1 VNPGVEL
8 RINGQ
13 ALQPEEL
20 EGIRIEQSLM
30 LPDAFSADL
39 AADWRLMSKAE
50 ELLGAEIEI
59 LLASPDGNTLKSIVQ
74 GQVLALEPR
83 FGDLS
88 APGHGGANGGGGATH
103 LAFAGYDHSHKLNR
117 TRRTA
122 TFQNMTVG
130 DVAHKVA
137 STAKFEVGTI
147 ESTGSPRKFW
157 QQNNETDWDFLWR
170 LAKDID
176 FEVVVIDKK
185 LHFRKAGGAST
196 TPHQLDFGEELM
208 VFNPRIT
215 AVQQLD
221 EFVVRG
227 WDPEQQQTVEGRA
240 RVTSTDS
247 KPGISRDK
255 AASAGSGGTLTVS
268 DRPVTSK
275 DEAQALAESLAAQ
288 HGNAYIT
295 AEGICRGDPALHPGS
310 KIEVRHLAK
319 EFDGVYT
326 LSQTKHVLKGGRG
339 YETHFT
345 ISGRTPRRLVDLT
358 TPAKRKSWGNSVVVG
373 KVTQNKDPDK
383 RGRVRV
389 TYPALSGDNEGW
401 WARVVAPSAGKDR
414 GLMMLPQVGDE
425 VLIAFEHDDVH
436 FPYVIGSLWNG
447 KGTPGDLA
455 QHDGSFVLQS
465 DKFMNV
471 KSKDSISIKSDKDLT
486 IEIGGAISE
495 KSKQDIK
502 LETSDGS
509 ISGKASKDFTVETSS
524 GEVKIKGG
532 TSVKLESGGS
542 LEIKANGMLKIE
554 ASGTVQISGAQI
566 MLG

>member
-1 VNPGVEL
+1 MNPGAEV

-13 ALQPEEL
+13 ALKAEEL
-20 EGIRIEQSLM
+20 EEIRIEQSLL
-30 LPDAFSADL
+30 LPDAFSVRFAPN
-39 AADWRLMSKAE
+39 WELMSKAE
-50 ELLGAEIEI
+50 SLLGGEIELLLG
-59 LLASPDGNTLKSIVQ
+59 SPDGSTLKSVVQ
-74 GQVLALEPR
+74 GQILALEPQ
-83 FGDLS
+83 FGDVIS
-88 APGHGGANGGGGATH
+88 ASGGGLHTSGRATH

-117 TRRTA
+117 TRRTT

-130 DVAHKVA
+130 DIARKVG
-137 STAKFEVGTI
+137 STAKVETGTI
-147 ESTGSPRKFW
+147 ESSGPPRKFV
-157 QQNNETDWDFLWR
+157 QQNNETDWEFLWR

-176 FEVVVIDKK
+176 FEVVVVDKK
-185 LHFRKAGGAST
+185 LNFRKAGAAAAN
-196 TPHQLDFGEELM
+196 PVKLEFGEELL

-227 WDPEQQQTVEGRA
+227 WDPEQQQAIEGRA

-247 KPGISRDK
+247 KAGISRDK

-268 DRPVTSK
+268 DRPVASK

-295 AEGICRGDPALHPGS
+295 AEGICRGDPALRPGA
-310 KIEVRHLAK
+310 KIDVRHLAK
-319 EFDGVYT
+319 EFDGIYT
-326 LSQTKHVLKGGRG
+326 LSQTKHVFKGGLG

-345 ISGRTPRRLVDLT
+345 ISGRTPQRLVDLT
-358 TPAKRKSWGNSVVVG
+358 TPAKRKGWGNSVVVG
-373 KVTQNKDPDK
+373 KVTQNQDPDK

-401 WARVVAPSAGKDR
+401 WARVVSPSAGKDR

-465 DKFMNV
+465 DRYMNL
-471 KSKDSISIKSDKDLT
+471 KSKNSISIKSEKDLQ
-486 IEIGGAISE
+486 IQIDGQIDE
-495 KSKQDIK
+495 KAKKDINV
-502 LETSDGS
+502 ETTDGTLNQ
-509 ISGKASKDFTVETSS
+509 KASKDVTVEASS
-524 GEVKIKGG
+524 GEVTIKGG
-532 TSVKLESGGS
+532 TSVKLESSGN

>member
-1 VNPGVEL
+1 MNAGAEVRVD
-8 RINGQ
+8 GQ
-13 ALQPEEL
+13 PLKADDLEE
-20 EGIRIEQSLM
+20 IRVEQSLL
-30 LPDAFSADL
+30 LPDAFSVRFSPS
-39 AADWRLMSKAE
+39 WGLMSKAE
-50 ELLGAEIEI
+50 ELLGSEMEL
-59 LLASPDGNTLKSIVQ
+59 LLAAPDGSALKSVLQ
-74 GQVLALEPR
+74 GQVLALEPQ
-83 FGDLS
+83 FGEVVS
-88 APGHGGANGGGGATH
+88 VRGGGLHGSGRATH

-130 DVAHKVA
+130 DIANKVA

-147 ESTGSPRKFW
+147 ESSGSPRKFV
-157 QQNNETDWDFLWR
+157 QQNNETDWEFLWR

-176 FEVVVIDKK
+176 FEVVVVDKK
-185 LHFRKAGGAST
+185 LNFRKAGSAAAPPSK
-196 TPHQLDFGEELM
+196 LEFGEELM

-227 WDPEQQQTVEGRA
+227 WDPEQQQAVEGRA
-240 RVTSTDS
+240 RVGSTDS

-255 AASAGSGGTLTVS
+255 AAQAGSGGTLTVS
-268 DRPVTSK
+268 DRPIATK

-295 AEGICRGDPALHPGS
+295 AEGVCRGDPALHPGS
-310 KIEVRHLAK
+310 KIEIQHLAK
-319 EFDGVYT
+319 EFDGVYA
-326 LSQTKHVLKGGRG
+326 LSQTRHVFRGGFG

-345 ISGRTPRRLVDLT
+345 ISGRTSHRLVDLT

-373 KVTQNKDPDK
+373 KVTQNQDPDK

-465 DKFMNV
+465 DKFMHV
-471 KSKDSISIKSDKDLT
+471 KSKDSISIKSDKDLS
-486 IEIGGAISE
+486 IEIGGAITE

-502 LETSDGS
+502 IETSGGS
-509 ISGKASKDFTVETSS
+509 IDEKASKDFTVETSS

-532 TSVKLESGGS
+532 TSVTIESGGN
-542 LEIKANGMLKIE
+542 LEIKANGMLKIQ
-554 ASGTVQISGAQI
+554 ATGTVQISGAQI